1 MKYLRGTKELP
12 LILSTNK
19 NGIVKWYVDGSF
31 GIHPNMKGHTGGGL
45 TLGTGFPF
53 VTSTK
58 QKLNTRSSTESEL
71 VAVDDCMPA
80 ICWTRYFL
88 ESQGY
93 GVFENILYQD
103 NQSAILLEKNGKAS
117 SSKRT
122 KHINI
127 RYFFVTDRIANNELS
142 VEWCPT
148 GQMIADY
155 MTKPV
160 QGTLFKQFRDL
171 IMDVDRAS
179 LSTNMAP
186 LRLGPQECVGLNGM
200 FSHE

>member
-1 MKYLRGTKELP
+1 
-12 LILSTNK
+12 
-19 NGIVKWYVDGSF
+19 
-31 GIHPNMKGHTGGGL
+31 MKGHTGGGP

-80 ICWTRYFL
+80 ICWTQYFL
-88 ESQGY
+88 ESQGN

-103 NQSAILLEKNGKAS
+103 NQSVILLEKNGKAS

-127 RYFFVTDRIANNELS
+127 SHFFVTNRIANTELS

-155 MTKPV
+155 MTKPL
-160 QGTLFKQFRDL
+160 QGTLFKQY
-171 IMDVDRAS
+171 
-179 LSTNMAP
+179 
-186 LRLGPQECVGLNGM
+186 
-200 FSHE
+200 

>member
-1 MKYLRGTKELP
+1 
-12 LILSTNK
+12 
-19 NGIVKWYVDGSF
+19 
-31 GIHPNMKGHTGGGL
+31 MKGHMGGGI

-71 VAVDDCMPA
+71 VAVDGCIPV
-80 ICWTRYFL
+80 ICWTHYFL

-103 NQSAILLEKNGKAS
+103 NQSAILLEKNGKTS
-117 SSKRT
+117 SSKWT

-127 RYFFVTDRIANNELS
+127 RYFFVTSRIVNNELS

-155 MTKPV
+155 MTKPL
-160 QGTLFKQFRDL
+160 QGTLFQQFRDH
-171 IMDVDRAS
+171 IMGVDRVS

-186 LRLGPQECVGLNGM
+186 MWLGPQECVDENTNVTTTNGIAGTGNNN
-200 FSHE
+200 SNLLTT

>member
-31 GIHPNMKGHTGGGL
+31 GVHPSMKGHTGGGL

-71 VAVDDCMPA
+71 VAMDFMPA
-80 ICWTRYFL
+80 ICWTCYFL
-88 ESQGY
+88 ESQGCS
-93 GVFENILYQD
+93 VFENILFQD
-103 NQSAILLEKNGKAS
+103 NQSAILLEKYSKAS

-127 RYFFVTDRIANNELS
+127 RYFFVIDSIANNELS
-142 VEWCPT
+142 VKWCPT
-148 GQMIADY
+148 GQMITDY
-155 MTKPV
+155 MTKTL
-160 QGTLFKQFRDL
+160 QGTLFDARPFCKKNRLVHHGFLQPF
-171 IMDVDRAS
+171 S
-179 LSTNMAP
+179 LCS
-186 LRLGPQECVGLNGM
+186 Q
-200 FSHE
+200 